1 MFEVQPHEGPVLL
14 ENPQDRLRKTMISQD
29 EKPKDE
35 EDDDDTDRNDL
46 LGGDCQDESVS
57 HEGQG
62 QRTGQV
68 VEVPVAGV
76 PHKVNQGSLG
86 IAILY
91 QFNRPV
97 SPFACRAE

>member
-1 MFEVQPHEGPVLL
+1 MSEVEPHEGPVLL
-14 ENPQDRLRKTMISQD
+14 ENPQERLTKTISQD

-68 VEVPVAGV
+68 VEVPVARV
-76 PHKVNQGSLG
+76 PHKVNQGGLG
-86 IAILY
+86 ITIFY
-91 QFNRPV
+91 QFHRPV
-97 SPFACRAE
+97 SPSACRAE